1 MGLTYRERRERR
13 AARRE
18 EWADKRDAKSE
29 ESFAGADRI
38 AEGIPPGQPILVGHH
53 SEKGHRRDLDR
64 IDRGMRKGFEHR
76 NMAKH
81 HRQRAA
87 GIRDQLDRSI
97 YRDDTDEAERLRQR
111 IAEREA
117 ERDRM
122 KAINREA
129 AKIARAHGIKKRTG
143 HWLHAMTDEQTE
155 KVRAVL
161 VEVCKKVEAT
171 KREVSDIMAGLKY
184 NGTLGYPSY
193 ALSNLGANIRRDRN
207 RLPAAERRE
216 TDRARVREALAAE
229 RAEEAAEAA
238 AEAAAA
244 AD

>member
-1 MGLTYRERRERR
+1 MGRMTYRERRERR

-18 EWADKRDAKSE
+18 EWAEGRDKKAE
-29 ESFAGADRI
+29 ASFAGADRI

-53 SEKGHRRDLDR
+53 SEKRHRRDLDR
-64 IDRGMRKGFEHR
+64 IDRGMRNGFEHR

-81 HRQRAA
+81 HRERAA

-97 YRDDTDEAERLRQR
+97 YRDDTDEAEKLRQR

-122 KAINREA
+122 KAINRTA
-129 AKIARAHGIKKRTG
+129 AKIARKHGIKRRTG
-143 HWLHAMTDEQTE
+143 HWLHALTDEQAETLQT
-155 KVRAVL
+155 VL
-161 VEVCKKVEAT
+161 VEVCKAVKAT
-171 KREVSDIMAGLKY
+171 GREVSDMASALQH
-184 NGTLGYPSY
+184 NGTLGYPGY

-216 TDRARVREALAAE
+216 ADRARVREALAAE
-229 RAEEAAEAA
+229 RAKEAAEPAG
-238 AEAAAA
+238 
-244 AD
+244 

>member
-1 MGLTYRERRERR
+1 MGRMTYRERRERR

-18 EWADKRDAKSE
+18 EWAKGRDAKAE

-38 AEGIPPGQPILVGHH
+38 AGGIPPGQPILVGHH

-76 NMAKH
+76 NMSKR
-81 HRQRAA
+81 HREAA
-87 GIRDQLDRSI
+87 ATIRDQLDRSI
-97 YRDDTDEAERLRQR
+97 YRDDDDEAARLRER

-129 AKIARAHGIKKRTG
+129 AKIAKAHGIRKRTG
-143 HWLHAMTDEQTE
+143 HWLHAMTDDQTE

-161 VEVCKKVEAT
+161 VEVCRKVDGRPPGCTFCFA
-171 KREVSDIMAGLKY
+171 MCAGRS
-184 NGTLGYPSY
+184 GSS
-193 ALSNLGANIRRDRN
+193 A
-207 RLPAAERRE
+207 
-216 TDRARVREALAAE
+216 
-229 RAEEAAEAA
+229 
-238 AEAAAA
+238 
-244 AD
+244 